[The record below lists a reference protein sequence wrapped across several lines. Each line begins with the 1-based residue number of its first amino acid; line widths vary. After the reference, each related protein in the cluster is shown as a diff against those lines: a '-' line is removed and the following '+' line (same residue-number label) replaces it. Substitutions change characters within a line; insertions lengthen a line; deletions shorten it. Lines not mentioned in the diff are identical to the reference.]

1 MGRYYETGVRETV
14 MKVPTILIIADGLG
28 VSGESA
34 GNAVWAANTPVLD
47 RLRREY
53 ACTTLAASGPDAG
66 LPPGQCGDSE
76 TGHLLIGAGRL
87 CVQNMTRV
95 SEAVADGSFFRNAAY
110 VRAMENCV
118 RSDTA
123 LHLIGLLSN
132 GGVYSHT
139 EHLFAL
145 LRMARDY
152 GLKRV
157 WIHAFLDG
165 RTAPPTSGA
174 ALLRHTESVCRGLGT
189 GAIATVMGRRFAMDR
204 QERWDLIEEAYD
216 ALVYGEGSDISP
228 DPAEA
233 VERFYRAGVTDE
245 FIEPIICDAGGTV
258 SDHDSVIFFNCGG
271 SRLKELAQALTA
283 PDFNAFTRQ
292 VFPLVC
298 VSTGECGV
306 REVETA
312 FPRQELRN
320 TLGEYLSGL
329 GLTQLRMGEEERIER
344 VTVLFNGGREAPF
357 PGEDHFSVPSLYGPD
372 AALHPE
378 KSAEDLSAE
387 AIARMEAGTYD
398 MIVLTLSD
406 CDKAGHTGDF
416 KAAVRAVETVDAC
429 IGRIV
434 EAALKLGGIAMV
446 TGSHGNAEEMLQ
458 DNGSPRTS
466 GTTNPVPFLLC
477 GAGTRLRPGRL
488 SDIAPTVLDVMG
500 LACPEE
506 MDGKTLI
513 VE

>member
-1 MGRYYETGVRETV
+1 
-14 MKVPTILIIADGLG
+14 MKAPTILIIADGLG
-28 VSGESA
+28 IAGESA

-47 RLRREY
+47 HFREEY
-53 ACTTLAASGPDAG
+53 AYTTLAASGSDAG
-66 LPPGQCGDSE
+66 LPPGQCGNSE
-76 TGHLLIGAGRL
+76 TGHLLIGAGRVVPQSL
-87 CVQNMTRV
+87 TRV
-95 SEAVADGSFFRNAAY
+95 SDAITDGSFFRNAAY
-110 VRAMENCV
+110 MRAIENCL
-118 RSDTA
+118 SSGSA
-123 LHLIGLLSN
+123 LHLIGLLSD

-139 EHLFAL
+139 DHLFAL
-145 LRMARDY
+145 LRMARNH

-174 ALLRHTESVCRGLGT
+174 DFLRRTESVCRELDT
-189 GAIATVMGRRFAMDR
+189 GAIATVMGRRFGMDR

-216 ALVYGEGSDISP
+216 ALVYGEGTDIDP
-228 DPAEA
+228 NPAEA
-233 VERFYRAGVTDE
+233 VERLYRGGITDE
-245 FIEPIICDAGGTV
+245 FIEPIVCDSGGTV

-271 SRLKELAQALTA
+271 SRLQELAQALTS
-283 PDFNAFTRQ
+283 PTFNAFTRQ

-306 REVETA
+306 PEVEVA
-312 FPRQELRN
+312 FRRPELRN

-329 GLTQLRMGEEERIER
+329 GLTQLRMGEEERIRR
-344 VTVLFNGGREAPF
+344 VTVLFNGGRETPF
-357 PGEDHFSVPSLYGPD
+357 PGEERFSVPSLYGPD
-372 AALHPE
+372 AAVHPE

-406 CDKAGHTGDF
+406 CDKAGHSGDF
-416 KAAVRAVETVDAC
+416 KATVRAVETVDEC
-429 IGRIV
+429 IGRVV

-446 TGSHGNAEEMLQ
+446 TGSHGNAEDMLL

-466 GTTNPVPFLLC
+466 GTMNPVPFLLC

-500 LACPEE
+500 LACPPE